1 MGFTI
6 FTGGARSGKS
16 ALGLQAAQ
24 SYALPVVF
32 IATAEAL
39 DDEMVRRIGLH
50 QAERPASWTTIEE
63 PIDLG
68 RALDAAG
75 ESDCVVIDCLSL
87 WASNLLFAG
96 VAEREIEARAVDVAD
111 RLAVRRGQAVVVTN
125 EVGSGIVP
133 DNALARTYRDV
144 LGRMNAVFADRADQ
158 AFLAVMGRVVALD
171 RLSAHVPGAFPMET
185 A

>member
-1 MGFTI
+1 MGFVI

-16 ALGLQAAQ
+16 ALGLQTATDSGLA
-24 SYALPVVF
+24 VVF

-39 DDEMVRRIGLH
+39 DDEMVRRIDLH
-50 QAERPASWTTIEE
+50 KAERPSSWSTVEE

-75 ESDCVVIDCLSL
+75 ETSCVVLDCLSL
-87 WASNLLFAG
+87 WVSNLLFAA
-96 VAEREIEARAVDVAD
+96 VTEADIDARAVAVAD
-111 RLAVRRGQAVVVTN
+111 RMATRPGPGVVVTN

-144 LGRMNAVFADRADQ
+144 LGRINAVFAARADH
-158 AFLAVMGRVVALD
+158 AFLAVMGRVLALD
-171 RLSAHVPGAFPMET
+171 SLGHALESRAG
-185 A
+185 

>member
-1 MGFTI
+1 MGFMI

-16 ALGLQAAQ
+16 ALGLEAATA
-24 SYALPVVF
+24 SGRPVVF

-50 QAERPASWTTIEE
+50 QAERPVSWSTIEE

-68 RALDAAG
+68 RALDLAG
-75 ESDCVVIDCLSL
+75 DDACVVLDCLSL

-96 VAEREIEARAVDVAD
+96 VSEGEIEARAAVVAD
-111 RLAVRRGQAVVVTN
+111 RLAGRRGPGVVVTN

-144 LGRMNAVFADRADQ
+144 LGRMNSVFAARADQ

-171 RLSAHVPGAFPMET
+171 RLSAHVPGVVP
-185 A
+185 

>member
-16 ALGLQAAQ
+16 ALGLQVAAA
-24 SYALPVVF
+24 SGRPVVF

-50 QAERPASWTTIEE
+50 RAERPASWSTIEE

-75 ESDCVVIDCLSL
+75 DDACVVLDCLSL
-87 WASNLLFAG
+87 WASNLLFGGMTEGDIEVRA
-96 VAEREIEARAVDVAD
+96 VAIAERMAR
-111 RLAVRRGQAVVVTN
+111 RHGTGVVVTN

-144 LGRMNAVFADRADQ
+144 LGRINAVFAAQADQ
-158 AFLAVMGRVVALD
+158 AFLAVMGRVVRLD
-171 RLSAHVPGAFPMET
+171 RLATHVPGVVP
-185 A
+185 

>member
-1 MGFTI
+1 MGFVI

-16 ALGLQAAQ
+16 ALGLQMATDSGLA
-24 SYALPVVF
+24 VVF

-39 DDEMVRRIGLH
+39 DDEMVRRIDLH
-50 QAERPASWTTIEE
+50 RAERPSSWSTVEE

-75 ESDCVVIDCLSL
+75 DTSCVVLDCLSL
-87 WASNLLFAG
+87 WVSNLLFAD
-96 VAEREIEARAVDVAD
+96 VTEADIEARAVAMAD
-111 RLAVRRGQAVVVTN
+111 RMATRPGPGVVVTN

-144 LGRMNAVFADRADQ
+144 LGRTNAVFAARADR
-158 AFLAVMGRVVALD
+158 AFLAVMGRVLTLD
-171 RLSAHVPGAFPMET
+171 RLDRALDGHQT
-185 A
+185 